1 MNKTIHSLLF
11 VSLSAVATAS
21 AQAADTSQSTE
32 NSTVKARFDKKAV
45 ERLCF
50 MLFYGVAGYLTFWVI
65 VLLAIVQFIVTLVS
79 GEPSEDL
86 LRFSRNLSVYMK
98 QICSYL
104 GFVSDE
110 KPCPFSPFPN
120 EMSGS
125 DSSVQYPVTPDE
137 NPLQD

>member
-1 MNKTIHSLLF
+1 MTSET
-11 VSLSAVATAS
+11 TADAEGP
-21 AQAADTSQSTE
+21 AQAADTSQSTD
-32 NSTVKARFDKKAV
+32 NSMRKSRFDKKAV

-50 MLFYGVAGYLTFWVI
+50 MLFYGVMGYLAFWVI

-86 LRFSRNLSVYMK
+86 LRFSKNLAVYMK

-120 EMSGS
+120 E
-125 DSSVQYPVTPDE
+125 DSRPDSTVQYPVTPDE